1 VQDDDNALA
10 RAAANGDVGAFTLLV
25 ERYERAV
32 RSFASRLWPSAQAD
46 DIAQETFIR
55 AWRSARSYA
64 ASGTYRAWLFR
75 IAWRVYLTHRARE
88 RGSEQLEPE
97 VHGRAYSSDPTVPVD
112 LARAFATLSEKDR
125 AVAILCFGHGCSHS
139 ETAIALD
146 LPLGTVKSSAARAR
160 RQLIASLEAGR
171 D

>member
-1 VQDDDNALA
+1 MQGDDHALA
-10 RAAANGDVGAFTLLV
+10 RAAAEGDVDAFTVLV
-25 ERYERAV
+25 QRYERAV

-64 ASGTYRAWLFR
+64 GSGTYRAWLFR
-75 IAWRVYLTHRARE
+75 ITWRVYLTHRSRE
-88 RGSEQLEPE
+88 RPSEELDPE
-97 VHGRAYSSDPTVPVD
+97 LHGRAHVSDPTVPVD

-125 AVAILCFGHGCSHS
+125 AIAILCFGHGCSHS
-139 ETAIALD
+139 EAAVALD
-146 LPLGTVKSSAARAR
+146 LPLGTVKSIAARAR
-160 RQLIASLEAGR
+160 KRLIASLEATR